1 MVHSSEIKLQKL
13 PRESFT
19 LLIFCVQTIGVC
31 RAGQSDM
38 DERKKM
44 TKMRCLHFFSIPTT
58 YLKL

>member
-44 TKMRCLHFFSIPTT
+44 TKMRCLHFQQHI
-58 YLKL
+58 